1 MLISRKSLWGKKKL
15 VLSQN
20 KRSHSLETF
29 ERNHEKFGT
38 VKLNKDPTTINWE
51 WYKLRIGNSDL

>member
-1 MLISRKSLWGKKKL
+1 MVEKKI

-38 VKLNKDPTTINWE
+38 VKLNKEPTTINWE
-51 WYKLRIGNSDL
+51 WYKLSIGNSNLWM